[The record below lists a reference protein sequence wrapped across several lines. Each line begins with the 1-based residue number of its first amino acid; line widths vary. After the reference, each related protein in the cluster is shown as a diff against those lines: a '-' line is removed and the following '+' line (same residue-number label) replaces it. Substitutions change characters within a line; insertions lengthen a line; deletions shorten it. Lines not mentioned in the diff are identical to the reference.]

1 MATTDAESK
10 RAARRKA
17 RILKNPEERINR
29 ILGQTET
36 SNEVSKND
44 DPHNKVIENISSNSL
59 PHIESKSC
67 ENDKKSLFE
76 CIKDSPIIPE
86 LRRDNIQ
93 DSRTKVYGFNPDSHQ
108 IVNTENRVS
117 SSKETISRVAII
129 WMILGV
135 ITRLLLGSKHGWIIG
150 NSAIATFAIAYI
162 TIVALKRNVFA
173 VPETQYANNATSQ
186 LPLIEMALRLCGLP
200 SHIINTLLSVKGTIE
215 ALVNAF
221 SLFFVP
227 FVAVHLLALAF
238 NLENT
243 NEDLNN

>member
-36 SNEVSKND
+36 SNEVSKNV
-44 DPHNKVIENISSNSL
+44 DPHNKLIENISSNSV
-59 PHIESKSC
+59 PHLESISC
-67 ENDKKSLFE
+67 ENDKISLFE
-76 CIKDSPIIPE
+76 SIKDSPIIPE
-86 LRRDNIQ
+86 LRSDTQVSEN
-93 DSRTKVYGFNPDSHQ
+93 KVNGFNPVSHQ
-108 IVNTENRVS
+108 EVNTENRVS
-117 SSKETISRVAII
+117 INKETISRVAII

-135 ITRLLLGSKHGWIIG
+135 ITRVLLGSKHGWIIG

-162 TIVALKRNVFA
+162 TIVAVKRNVFA
-173 VPETQYANNATSQ
+173 VAETQSASNATSQ

-200 SHIINTLLSVKGTIE
+200 PQIINTLLSIKGTIE

-238 NLENT
+238 NVENT
-243 NEDLNN
+243 NEDLND

>member
-36 SNEVSKND
+36 SNEVSKNV
-44 DPHNKVIENISSNSL
+44 DPHNKLIENISSNSV
-59 PHIESKSC
+59 PHLESISC
-67 ENDKKSLFE
+67 ENDNISLFE
-76 CIKDSPIIPE
+76 SIKDSPIIPE
-86 LRRDNIQ
+86 LRSDTQVSEN
-93 DSRTKVYGFNPDSHQ
+93 KVNGFNPVSHQ
-108 IVNTENRVS
+108 EVNTENRVS
-117 SSKETISRVAII
+117 INKETISRVAII

-135 ITRLLLGSKHGWIIG
+135 ITRILLGSKHGWIIG

-162 TIVALKRNVFA
+162 TIVAVKRNVFSVA
-173 VPETQYANNATSQ
+173 ETQSANNATSQ
-186 LPLIEMALRLCGLP
+186 LPLIEMALRLCGVP
-200 SHIINTLLSVKGTIE
+200 PHIINTLLSVKGTIE

-238 NLENT
+238 NVENT
-243 NEDLNN
+243 NEDLND

>member
-36 SNEVSKND
+36 SNEVSKNV
-44 DPHNKVIENISSNSL
+44 DPHNKLIENIS
-59 PHIESKSC
+59 
-67 ENDKKSLFE
+67 LFE
-76 CIKDSPIIPE
+76 SIKDSPIIPE
-86 LRRDNIQ
+86 LRSDNTQ
-93 DSRTKVYGFNPDSHQ
+93 VSENKVYGFNPVSHQ
-108 IVNTENRVS
+108 EVNTENRVS
-117 SSKETISRVAII
+117 INKETISRVAII

-135 ITRLLLGSKHGWIIG
+135 ITRVLLGSKHGWIIG

-162 TIVALKRNVFA
+162 TIVAVKRNVFA
-173 VPETQYANNATSQ
+173 VAETQSANNATSQ

-200 SHIINTLLSVKGTIE
+200 PHIINTLLSVKGTIE

-227 FVAVHLLALAF
+227 FVVVHLLALAF
-238 NLENT
+238 NVENT
-243 NEDLNN
+243 NEDLND

>member
-36 SNEVSKND
+36 SNEVSKNV
-44 DPHNKVIENISSNSL
+44 DPHNKLIENISSNSV
-59 PHIESKSC
+59 PHLESISC
-67 ENDKKSLFE
+67 ENDKISLFE
-76 CIKDSPIIPE
+76 SIKDSPIIPE
-86 LRRDNIQ
+86 LRSDNTQ
-93 DSRTKVYGFNPDSHQ
+93 VSENKVYGFNPVSHQ
-108 IVNTENRVS
+108 EVNTENRVS
-117 SSKETISRVAII
+117 INKETISRVAII

-135 ITRLLLGSKHGWIIG
+135 ITRILLGSKHGWIIG
-150 NSAIATFAIAYI
+150 NSAIVTFAIAYI
-162 TIVALKRNVFA
+162 TIVAVKRNVFA
-173 VPETQYANNATSQ
+173 VAETQSANNATSQ

-200 SHIINTLLSVKGTIE
+200 PHIINTLLSVKGTIE

-238 NLENT
+238 NVENT
-243 NEDLNN
+243 NEDLND